1 MTGVEA
7 FLRTDLEKFCRD
19 APPDF
24 NQHQRNAF
32 CVFSGAG
39 VTGLR
44 RFLNSEARQ
53 RIALARMEEAEEA
66 EEAALLAA
74 RRTIPG
80 GDEDLIMTGL
90 MSATSLTNQATDGGS
105 ERNLDDLEEE
115 LDDSVLTAT
124 NTPTPAADTIQ
135 PN

>member
-1 MTGVEA
+1 
-7 FLRTDLEKFCRD
+7 
-19 APPDF
+19 
-24 NQHQRNAF
+24 
-32 CVFSGAG
+32 
-39 VTGLR
+39 
-44 RFLNSEARQ
+44 
-53 RIALARMEEAEEA
+53 MEEAEEA

-90 MSATSLTNQATDGGS
+90 MSATSLTNQVTDGGS

>member
-1 MTGVEA
+1 
-7 FLRTDLEKFCRD
+7 
-19 APPDF
+19 
-24 NQHQRNAF
+24 AF